1 MPSHLPA
8 HTQPAQRI
16 QILVADRDRMGS
28 QLLAE
33 SLGRDPR
40 FEILGV
46 AAAADIFPVAARKPD
61 VSLIS
66 IEFEAGS
73 KKGLQVARTLN
84 AVHPGIHIV
93 ILLEESTR
101 ESVIAAFRCGATG
114 VFCRTDPISELHN
127 CIEHVNRGEI
137 WAGRDQAQYV
147 LETLRNTPSCDGIE
161 DGKLRMLTK
170 RELEVAEHAAQ
181 GQSNKQIA
189 NELNLSEHTIKNYLF
204 RVFEKLGVSSRFEL
218 LFLLFNERHSAVVSP
233 AANTDASGL
242 NHPIETYLKAAEEG
256 FIAAQYLVGLA
267 HLEGCGMEKNGR
279 SAYYWLRMA
288 EENSRELR
296 QRTRA
301 LTEELKSKMR
311 AEELETLEHSV
322 MAAVEHNKRSTTKR
336 PVEFIKRSTASASLR
351 IAM

>member
-1 MPSHLPA
+1 
-8 HTQPAQRI
+8 
-16 QILVADRDRMGS
+16 MGS

-40 FEILGV
+40 FEILAV
-46 AAAADIFPVAARKPD
+46 AAAADIFPIAAREPD

-66 IEFEAGS
+66 MEFDAGA
-73 KKGLQVARTLN
+73 KKGLQVARALN

-101 ESVIAAFRCGATG
+101 ESIIASFRCGATG
-114 VFCRTDPISELHN
+114 VFCRTEPISELHN
-127 CIEHVNRGEI
+127 CIERVNRGEI
-137 WAGRDQAQYV
+137 WAGRDQAQYL
-147 LETLRNTPSCDGIE
+147 LEALRNAPSCDGME
-161 DGKLRMLTK
+161 DGKLRLLSK

-189 NELNLSEHTIKNYLF
+189 DELKLSEHTVKNYLF
-204 RVFEKLGVSSRFEL
+204 RIFEKLGVSSRFEL
-218 LFLLFNERHSAVVSP
+218 LFLLFNERNSP
-233 AANTDASGL
+233 GISRATIFDTASL
-242 NHPIETYLKAAEEG
+242 KHPIESYLKAAEEG
-256 FIAAQYLVGLA
+256 FIAAQFLLGLA
-267 HLEGCGMEKNGR
+267 HLEGCGVEKNGR

-301 LTEELKSKMR
+301 LTEELKSKMGS
-311 AEELETLEHSV
+311 EELETLEHSIK
-322 MAAVEHNKRSTTKR
+322 AAVERNQLLTTKR
-336 PVEFIKRSTASASLR
+336 PVEFIKRSTASPSLR